1 MKTTFA
7 FLTII
12 FSATTT
18 HANQIFVS
26 PNGNDAAPGTQ
37 KQPLATPQRARDLA
51 REQIK
56 AGQSVEVLLQSGN
69 YQLQAPLEL
78 SEADSGS
85 ETKPVIW
92 RAAQGATVRFG
103 AGRAVSKWRKV
114 SDAAVREKLDA
125 AARDRIWESD
135 LKAQNITDYGEMSG
149 GFGKSGNTGLE
160 LFLNDVPM
168 HISRYPNEGFM
179 HISEVLGAMPI
190 DVRGTKGTKE
200 GVFRTDDARIQ
211 KWKDEK
217 DARVL
222 GYWFWDW
229 ADERQKI
236 AAIEGDKI
244 TLAAPFHG
252 YGYRKGQYFYGF
264 NLLSEI
270 DQPGEWFLDRES
282 GKLYVLP
289 PTDAAPK
296 EAMVSLLPA
305 VLNIKNARNIT
316 FRNIVFEGA
325 RDNAI
330 TINNCQNV
338 QIIVCTIRNSGKW
351 AARIEGGK
359 NCAVHGCEI
368 TGLGDGGVSLSGG
381 DRKTLTPA
389 NHVVE
394 NCHIYKYSRWDRTYQ
409 AGISLNGVGCRAL
422 HNLIHD
428 APHQAMNISG
438 NDHVIEYNE
447 IHNVCEETN
456 DAGALYGW
464 NDWAARGNKIRFNY
478 FHHIYGREAEGA
490 NGVYLDDNFSS
501 ALIEGNVFEQTQR
514 PIHLGGG
521 RDHQVLNNL
530 FIDCKK
536 ALHIDARGLGWR
548 AYGFE
553 ELKQKLEKWPYQ
565 TPPWSERYPE
575 LLTLLQDEPMAP
587 KGIVVA
593 RNIFV
598 DSQWDDIEG
607 KAKPFV
613 KMENNLLEAPR
624 ALLQNGAAKGSAP
637 NVNINAEAVKHIGFQ
652 PLPVVQM
659 GLFKSPERAV
669 WPVKHE
675 VAQHIWPQNGGDGV
689 KSRSEPPIH
698 VSRLQKAP
706 QIDGV
711 IAQGE
716 YAGAVLP
723 LAETPSRDKIKN
735 AVGMAR
741 ISHDGKNLYVAVTIP
756 LKQPAKISGQ
766 GDWGSADAIEVV
778 VRRHGKTP
786 GATFVLQGF
795 ADGRLLLSPDAG
807 APQNEIAK
815 LKQSAHFAAKTNAD
829 SWTGEWSIPLNDVGI
844 TFQPNVVLGF
854 NIGARRLEAD
864 DWLVW
869 TGTGREN
876 WRLDG
881 AGRIILD

>member
-1 MKTTFA
+1 MKNIFA
-7 FLTII
+7 FSLFAFSTI
-12 FSATTT
+12 A
-18 HANQIFVS
+18 HAGQIFVA
-26 PNGNDAAPGTQ
+26 PNGSDTASGTQ
-37 KQPLATPQRARDLA
+37 KQPLATPERARDLA
-51 REQIK
+51 RQQIK
-56 AGQSVEVLLQSGN
+56 AGERVEIILQSGN
-69 YQLQAPLEL
+69 YELKAPLEL
-78 SEADSGS
+78 SEADSG
-85 ETKPVIW
+85 EVW
-92 RAAQGATVRFG
+92 HAAKGATVRFS
-103 AGRAVSKWRKV
+103 AGRNIGNWRKV
-114 SDAAVREKLDA
+114 SDAPAPVREKLDA
-125 AARDRIWESD
+125 TVRDRVWESD
-135 LKAQNITDYGEMSG
+135 LKAQGLTNYGEMSG

-160 LFLNDVPM
+160 LFIGDAPM

-179 HISEVLGAMPI
+179 HITEVLGDTPI

-200 GVFRTDDARIQ
+200 GIFRADDARIQ

-236 AAIEGDKI
+236 ASIDGDKI

-270 DQPGEWFLDRES
+270 DQAGEWYLDRQS

-296 EAMVSLLPA
+296 NAMVSVLPS
-305 VLNIKNARNIT
+305 VVNFKNARNIT
-316 FRNIVFEGA
+316 LQNLILEGA
-325 RDNAI
+325 RDN
-330 TINNCQNV
+330 TVTLNNCDSV
-338 QIIVCTIRNSGKW
+338 QFIGCTLRNSGKW
-351 AARIEGGK
+351 AARVEGGQ
-359 NCAVHGCEI
+359 NCALRGCEI

-409 AGISLNGVGCRAL
+409 AGISLNGVGNKAL

-428 APHQAMNISG
+428 APHQAMNFGG

-456 DAGALYGW
+456 DAGAIYAW
-464 NDWAARGNKIRFNY
+464 NDWSGRGNKVRFNY
-478 FHHIYGREAEGA
+478 FHHIYGREGEGA

-501 ALIEGNVFEQTQR
+501 ATIEGNIFEQTVR

-536 ALHIDARGLGWR
+536 TLHIDARGLGWR

-553 ELKQKLEKWPYQ
+553 ELKQKLEQWPYQ
-565 TPPWSERYPE
+565 SPPWSTHYPE

-593 RNIFV
+593 RNIFINC
-598 DSQWDDIEG
+598 QWDDIEG
-607 KAKPFV
+607 KAKPYV

-624 ALLQNGAAKGSAP
+624 SLLQKGDVPS
-637 NVNINAEAVKHIGFQ
+637 VKTDTETVRQIGFQ
-652 PLPVVQM
+652 ALPTAQM
-659 GLFKSPERAV
+659 GLQKSADRAV
-669 WPVKHE
+669 WPVQHE
-675 VAQHIWPQNGGDGV
+675 ITFMTWPKSGGDGLKPRAETV
-689 KSRSEPPIH
+689 H
-698 VSRLQKAP
+698 VARLTKAP
-706 QIDGV
+706 TIDGT
-711 IAQGE
+711 ISPDE
-716 YAGAVLP
+716 YAGATVP
-723 LAETPSRDKIKN
+723 LTETPGRNKIKN
-735 AVGMAR
+735 APGTAR
-741 ISHDGKNLYVAVTIP
+741 LSHDGKNLYVGVTIP
-756 LKQPAKISGQ
+756 LKQAAKVSGA
-766 GDWGSADAIEVV
+766 GTWGSADAIEVV
-778 VRRHGKTP
+778 LRRDGAQGKPP
-786 GATFVLQGF
+786 GPTFILQGF

-807 APQNEIAK
+807 ASQNEIAK
-815 LKQSAHFAAKTNAD
+815 LKQNAKFAVKMGAD
-829 SWTGEWSIPLNDVGI
+829 SWTGEWSIPLADAGLAFPQNAM
-844 TFQPNVVLGF
+844 LGF
-854 NIGARRLEAD
+854 NIGARRLESD

-869 TGTGREN
+869 TGTGHEN

-881 AGRIILD
+881 AGRIILG